1 MSSLLQGI
9 VLKVTCAFS
18 YFHCRTRECTDRQV
32 RYARHGSSQGCKH
45 LCIRICVARVICQ
58 VRIRYIYIYIYIYMC
73 TAGMEQSLES
83 RSEVRYA

>member
-32 RYARHGSSQGCKH
+32 RDARHGSSQGCKH

-58 VRIRYIYIYIYIYMC
+58 VRIRYIYIYIYVHSWHG
-73 TAGMEQSLES
+73 A
-83 RSEVRYA
+83 VP